1 MALWGNKDTVYST
14 GTVAAITDA
23 GVVTG
28 AGTTFVDSGLV
39 AVGQV
44 ITMGSYGSG
53 VIKSIDSNTELTL
66 AGVSGLSGVSTS
78 GISQAYN
85 ISEQP
90 KYLVEDSNY
99 EAGEVFGVDET
110 EIAVARAAT
119 DDARKYKPAHAGW
132 VGVTTYTD
140 NHGNLRVKQ
149 EVFVAGSTISADADD
164 DDTYADS

>member
-14 GTVAAITDA
+14 GTVSDITDA

-53 VIKSIDSNTELTL
+53 VIKSINSNTELTL

-90 KYLVEDSNY
+90 KYLVEDSNW
-99 EAGEVFGVDET
+99 EGSEVYGVDET
-110 EIAVARAAT
+110 EIGIARTAT
-119 DDARKYKPAHAGW
+119 GEARQYKPAHAGW
-132 VGVTTYTD
+132 VGVTTYLD

-149 EVFVAGSTISADADD
+149 EVFVAGRTITADAEDD
-164 DDTYADS
+164 KFPST

>member
-14 GTVAAITDA
+14 GTVTEITDA

-39 AVGQV
+39 EVGQV

-53 VIKSIDSNTELTL
+53 VIKSIGSNTELTL

-78 GISQAYN
+78 GISQTYN

-90 KYLVEDSNY
+90 KYLVEDTNW
-99 EAGEVFGVDET
+99 EGFEVYGVDET
-110 EIAVARAAT
+110 EIGIARTAT
-119 DDARKYKPAHAGW
+119 GEARQYKPAHAGW
-132 VGVTTYTD
+132 VGVTTYLD

-149 EVFVAGSTISADADD
+149 EVFVAGSTITADAEDD
-164 DDTYADS
+164 KFPST

>member
-14 GTVAAITDA
+14 GTVTEITDA

-53 VIKSIDSNTELTL
+53 VIKSIGSNTELTL

-78 GISQAYN
+78 GISQTYN

-90 KYLVEDSNY
+90 KYLVEDTNWEGS
-99 EAGEVFGVDET
+99 EVYGVDET
-110 EIAVARAAT
+110 EIGIARTAT
-119 DDARKYKPAHAGW
+119 GEARQYKPAHAGW
-132 VGVTTYTD
+132 VGVTTYLD

-149 EVFVAGSTISADADD
+149 EVFVAGSTITADAEDD
-164 DDTYADS
+164 KFPST

>member
-14 GTVAAITDA
+14 GTVSDITDA

-53 VIKSIDSNTELTL
+53 VIKSINSNTELTL

-90 KYLVEDSNY
+90 KYLVEDSNW
-99 EAGEVFGVDET
+99 EGSEVYGVDET
-110 EIAVARAAT
+110 EIGIARTAT
-119 DDARKYKPAHAGW
+119 GEARQYKPAHAGW
-132 VGVTTYTD
+132 VGVTTYLD

-149 EVFVAGSTISADADD
+149 EVFVAGSTITDDAEDD
-164 DDTYADS
+164 KFPST